1 MKMACVT
8 IFCEVCEVDAAIIT
22 RTVNLED
29 EYYDVIISETKLIVA
44 TPGGAVHT
52 TGVVETH
59 DTGTRVVLTLRLMVI
74 QLEGHLGMPSF
85 VKARCCCQ

>member
-1 MKMACVT
+1 MACVT

-29 EYYDVIISETKLIVA
+29 EYYDVIISEIKPIVA
-44 TPGGAVHT
+44 TPVGAVHT

-59 DTGTRVVLTLRLMVI
+59 DTASESAETT
-74 QLEGHLGMPSF
+74 
-85 VKARCCCQ
+85 KARATVPLALLVAVAPTLNH